1 MFCPKCHTELDD
13 DTQICKRCGTKVNS
27 KSTNLW
33 GSFSSSK
40 SFERMNTKNIEEID
54 EEKEQVAE
62 IKEELLTDHNET
74 HQEQYNYSKEYS
86 DVKNDNNEE
95 HHEQYNYSKEYSD
108 VKKDNNEEHHE
119 QYTYSENYS
128 NTNQEQVTSE
138 QDYINAYIGNNA
150 FINLPFSI
158 PAALLGPFYYL
169 YKKMFSIGIIL
180 IIIYIASY
188 IYLSED
194 LGLIL
199 RLIINII
206 LAAKFNSKY
215 REDVEKRIQLIK
227 NQNQNATS
235 TELLEICK
243 KKGQPLSIGILII
256 IIILYFTSIAAL
268 LVNEPNKNE
277 EIQNIKEDYSIDN
290 LHYKIPKSIEEV
302 DEYTNYQFFKDK
314 NEKGTCFISIYVHN
328 TNMTEKEFIVSQST
342 SYEKYR
348 QNDIEVV
355 DIKNNKWSKRTFE
368 GNTQKA
374 EMYVMKKKSDNKI
387 YELDF
392 EESPS
397 NSEACKEDRDYI
409 FNNLEIK

>member
-1 MFCPKCHTELDD
+1 MFCPKCHTELDN

-40 SFERMNTKNIEEID
+40 SFERMNIKNIED
-54 EEKEQVAE
+54 EAKEVEGE
-62 IKEELLTDHNET
+62 IKEETLIDHNET
-74 HQEQYNYSKEYS
+74 HQEQYNYSK
-86 DVKNDNNEE
+86 
-95 HHEQYNYSKEYSD
+95 QYSD
-108 VKKDNNEEHHE
+108 VKKDNNEEHQTQYNYSKQYSDIKKDNNEEHQK

-128 NTNQEQVTSE
+128 NTSQEQVTSE

-169 YKKMFSIGIIL
+169 YKKMYSTGIIL
-180 IIIYIASY
+180 IILYIASY
-188 IYLSED
+188 IYLNED

-199 RLIINII
+199 RLLMNII
-206 LAAKFNSKY
+206 LAIKFNKKY
-215 REDVEKRIQLIK
+215 KDEVEKRIQLIK

-243 KKGQPLSIGILII
+243 KKGQPLSIGILFI
-256 IIILYFTSIAAL
+256 IIILYFASIAAL
-268 LVNEPNKNE
+268 LVNEPNTKE
-277 EIQNIKEDYSIDN
+277 EIQNIKEDYSIDK
-290 LHYKIPKSIEEV
+290 LHYKIPKDIEEV

-328 TNMTEKEFIVSQST
+328 SNMTEKEFIVSQSI
-342 SYEKYR
+342 SYDKYK
-348 QNDIEVV
+348 QGDIEVT
-355 DIKNNKWSKRTFE
+355 DIKNNKWSKRIFE
-368 GNTQKA
+368 GTTQKA
-374 EMYVMKKKSDNKI
+374 EMYVMKEKNDNKI

-397 NSEACKEDRDYI
+397 NSEACKEDKDFI